1 MRNNFRIGAGNSVL
15 VFNNGF
21 DIGELNRHKYLGPYK
36 CSDMYFDREW
46 KERRRKIFEVGK
58 FKLQNLTVLLEN
70 IHGIKCQ
77 IEFAFSYKIFH
88 INENAQI

>member
-1 MRNNFRIGAGNSVL
+1 
-15 VFNNGF
+15 
-21 DIGELNRHKYLGPYK
+21 
-36 CSDMYFDREW
+36 MYFDQEW
-46 KERRRKIFEVGK
+46 NEVRRKIFEVGK

-77 IEFAFSYKIFH
+77 IELAFSYKIFH